1 MVGYCCINLSINKDK
16 PKRDHIQ
23 VNRGMVKKTF
33 DSRGLEY
40 VSELAIKNISDL
52 EKIIRW
58 NIKNEIFVYRMS
70 SEMFPVLGFYKLEDI
85 PKFKFISNKLES
97 IGNLIK
103 SNSMRVSFHPSH
115 FCVLASENE
124 EVVKN
129 TIDELNK
136 HAQIMDIMGLDRTHY
151 YPINIHISTTKPSR
165 ESACERFI
173 ENFKYLSDS
182 CKMRLTLEN
191 DDSPNQYSVKIL
203 YDLIYKNIGVPI
215 VFDQHHYNYGLKDQ
229 TMEESLK
236 LAYSTWGD
244 IKPLTHMSSPKTIE
258 DPKSKKI
265 AHADFIYERIETFG
279 LDFDTEIEAKAKD
292 LAVIDYLKKFKNKN
306 E

>member
-58 NIKNEIFVYRMS
+58 NIKNKIFVYRMS
-70 SEMFPVLGFYKLEDI
+70 SDMFPVLGFYKLEDI
-85 PKFKFISNKLES
+85 PKFKFISSKLES

-292 LAVIDYLKKFKNKN
+292 LAVIDYLKKFKNRN